1 MSVDVDLDT
10 RAVVIDASAIV
21 SLSAMSV
28 SVVTDPSGIGD
39 SLHAELADTAIE
51 VGVDVDG
58 LSPGVNRALSEVTL
72 AHVGGGAE
80 GVEPA
85 SSISF
90 PTFINANCAL
100 VSISKEKARAGV
112 LDGLVVAHARR
123 IIEQLELEFE
133 LEGR

>member
-21 SLSAMSV
+21 SLSAISV

-58 LSPGVNRALSEVTL
+58 LSPGADGVSEVTL
-72 AHVGGGAE
+72 AHVRGGAE